1 MSVAAETVPPVSCSG
16 AMYAGV
22 PMKPTRAVMEVSPS
36 FSTRCSARAMPKSVI
51 DRPEGRVPGRV
62 VAVHQED
69 VRRLEVPV
77 HDVLQ
82 VHGLEPV
89 GQLA

>member
-1 MSVAAETVPPVSCSG
+1 
-16 AMYAGV
+16 
-22 PMKPTRAVMEVSPS
+22 MEVSPS
-36 FSTRCSARAMPKSVI
+36 LSTRCSARAMLKSVI
-51 DRPEGRVPGRV
+51 TAQGRVPGRV

-69 VRRLEVPV
+69 VGRLEVPV